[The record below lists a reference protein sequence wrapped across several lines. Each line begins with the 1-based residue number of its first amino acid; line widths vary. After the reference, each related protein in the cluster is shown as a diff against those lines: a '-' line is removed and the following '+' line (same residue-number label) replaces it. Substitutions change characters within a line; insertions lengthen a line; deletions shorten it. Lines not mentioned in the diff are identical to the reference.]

1 MALRYVLRAAGTEGL
16 YGARVGHSLM
26 PSRTTASYWQCN
38 VCRYKPLTP
47 VLIVPLVLRTS
58 GTDKVDAA
66 MVGCYQCSV
75 LSRAVVGGG
84 ATTMPRTRLQLQDAP
99 MHYTVLPSCIVLC
112 ALRGT
117 VIAYSAT
124 RTALTYSATRSHSI
138 ERAYG
143 ATLLLRNIQY

>member
-1 MALRYVLRAAGTEGL
+1 MCGTCYAMPLRACLDMALRYVLRAAGTEGL

-75 LSRAVVGGG
+75 LSRAVVGGVRDVSVVG
-84 ATTMPRTRLQLQDAP
+84 SSM
-99 MHYTVLPSCIVLC
+99 VL
-112 ALRGT
+112 RDF
-117 VIAYSAT
+117 
-124 RTALTYSATRSHSI
+124 
-138 ERAYG
+138 
-143 ATLLLRNIQY
+143 